1 TDESRSHHQPFERKR
16 HSNYYGTNRRPGCR
30 CRAGNGGPSRCHSN
44 SLRCGP
50 PRRPHLPARPHL
62 QAHLAQLLR
71 RHHFQGHYHSGN
83 QWPAHVPNLVSDDR
97 AAEERQAR
105 SASRDHRP
113 HPHERLFQ
121 GNGAAEDRRVEQD
134 PGVSERDEIGM
145 VEGSEGYCATE
156 LAGNR
161 IGGAGGRMG
170 KSWIEVFDNWQS
182 FLRFCLALL
191 FVVIGVPLATWLAA
205 LALEN
210 ALLHRSSVELT
221 GGAIIFRGLEND
233 KCVVPIPSNEPWTD
247 THCKLKKNKKVHI
260 EVSGYIN
267 LGIHRLVKAAE
278 EGELRETGWV
288 TADGHPH
295 DQGPQ
300 ACLYENRTKL
310 NIDPDLPV
318 GAVIGFVQ

>member
-1 TDESRSHHQPFERKR
+1 
-16 HSNYYGTNRRPGCR
+16 
-30 CRAGNGGPSRCHSN
+30 
-44 SLRCGP
+44 
-50 PRRPHLPARPHL
+50 
-62 QAHLAQLLR
+62 
-71 RHHFQGHYHSGN
+71 
-83 QWPAHVPNLVSDDR
+83 
-97 AAEERQAR
+97 
-105 SASRDHRP
+105 
-113 HPHERLFQ
+113 
-121 GNGAAEDRRVEQD
+121 
-134 PGVSERDEIGM
+134 
-145 VEGSEGYCATE
+145 
-156 LAGNR
+156 
-161 IGGAGGRMG
+161 MG

-318 GAVIGFVQ
+318 GAVIGFVQEQGQLGPMDYSNNRPDEHRILKIGKETDLEGLEGELWLGVNDQMIIDGPEFKAAYSQISADCLAKNPDYKFNGATPTKEALEQRWDKYIKQGNMRAFFNDNVGEFLAQITTSD